1 MNKMYKANNLYYLKL
16 GLLVICI
23 GITYL
28 LYDFIIYTFLGNIQ
42 RLWAQVIMFV
52 LLGVFLILALFA
64 MYIVITSN
72 KPVVVLGNDHLR
84 YKNRKI
90 YFKDVKIFYPS
101 KGGSEPFLVTNNN
114 KQIDLELSWL
124 RKTDRL
130 EIENAIAHG
139 VGNLSS

>member
-1 MNKMYKANNLYYLKL
+1 MNKIYKANNVYYLKL

-52 LLGVFLILALFA
+52 LLGVFLLLALFA

-72 KPVVVLGNDHLR
+72 KPVIILEKDHLR

-90 YFKDVKIFYPS
+90 FFKDIKIFYPS
-101 KGGSEPFLVTNNN
+101 KGGSEPFVVTHSNQ
-114 KQIDLELSWL
+114 QIDLELSWL
-124 RKTDRL
+124 RKTDRV
-130 EIENAIAHG
+130 EIESAIARE
-139 VGNLSS
+139 VSSLSQ